1 MAFTLMLCMAGY
13 GQSGN
18 WKTTNNPAQS
28 LHSSILVAL
37 PSEKTPRVL
46 QGQPSEAP
54 DELKAQIPIIKQMT
68 SFMGISTHESAGVEA
83 DDLIASAVESLRN
96 KVEEI
101 FIVSSDKDLAQ
112 IVGPGVFQL
121 LPPPTAQPKIGW
133 RKLDVRGVQEKFG
146 VQPEQI
152 AEYLALIGDSSDN
165 IPGLK
170 ESGPNCNSLAK
181 VSSKAL
187 QGIFDNSGV

>member
-37 PSEKTPRVL
+37 PSEKNSTSPTRTTEV
-46 QGQPSEAP
+46 EAP

-96 KVEEI
+96 KVEKI

-112 IVGPGVFQL
+112 IVGPGSFSYFL
-121 LPPPTAQPKIGW
+121 RPQPNRRSAGANW
-133 RKLDVRGVQEKFG
+133 T
-146 VQPEQI
+146 PE
-152 AEYLALIGDSSDN
+152 
-165 IPGLK
+165 
-170 ESGPNCNSLAK
+170 
-181 VSSKAL
+181 V
-187 QGIFDNSGV
+187 